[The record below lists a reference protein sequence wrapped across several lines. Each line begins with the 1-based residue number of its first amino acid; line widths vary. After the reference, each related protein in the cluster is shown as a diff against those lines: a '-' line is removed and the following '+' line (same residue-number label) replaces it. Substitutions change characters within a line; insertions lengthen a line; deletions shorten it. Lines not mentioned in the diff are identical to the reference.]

1 MSARQ
6 QGMMG
11 YSNEEFLESEY
22 KKAAQRA
29 LGREQSEAAKNKLNV
44 DSATKR
50 AFEQAVEGYTEQ
62 AGKAV
67 SSMSNGK
74 GLAMTMLG
82 LAAGLM
88 VGGYAAGNPLNDKS
102 AEQVNKEQAPPQE
115 TMSIPDFMEKQGGY
129 VTGNSQQGYIINIRA
144 DSKKGRKHL
153 EKMMAKAAEATVGG
167 AVSINMNIKNLNS
180 QGVTDK
186 DIEDYINRHF

>member
-1 MSARQ
+1 MSAIQ

-11 YSNEEFLESEY
+11 YSNEEFLDSEY

-67 SSMSNGK
+67 SSMSNG
-74 GLAMTMLG
+74 
-82 LAAGLM
+82 
-88 VGGYAAGNPLNDKS
+88 
-102 AEQVNKEQAPPQE
+102 
-115 TMSIPDFMEKQGGY
+115 
-129 VTGNSQQGYIINIRA
+129 
-144 DSKKGRKHL
+144 
-153 EKMMAKAAEATVGG
+153 
-167 AVSINMNIKNLNS
+167 
-180 QGVTDK
+180 
-186 DIEDYINRHF
+186 